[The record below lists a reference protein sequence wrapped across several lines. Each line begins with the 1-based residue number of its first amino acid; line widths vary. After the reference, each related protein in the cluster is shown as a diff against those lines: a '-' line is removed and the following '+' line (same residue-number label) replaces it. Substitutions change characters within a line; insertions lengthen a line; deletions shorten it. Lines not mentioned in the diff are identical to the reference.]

1 MADFPLSPS
10 QPKQPRLSRRMVG
23 LSAELLLIFG
33 VFPAYV
39 AFARPLGLPRA
50 PWPLLLLI
58 AAIGAVFWLV
68 RRSGMT
74 RRQFWAPDDRTA
86 ERRHLRT
93 LLIRF
98 AIGAVLLTAFVA
110 LFLPDKLLLL
120 PRTRPE
126 RWLGLLFFYPV
137 FSVYPQELL
146 FRAFFLR
153 RYQPLL
159 TRPALLVLANAIAF
173 GWAHVFFPTPLVG
186 VTLTFFG
193 GLLFADT
200 YRKTGS
206 LRLAV
211 LEHALYGNLVFTIGL
226 GEFFFGGGGGR
237 R

>member
-1 MADFPLSPS
+1 MADLPLFPL
-10 QPKQPRLSRRMVG
+10 QPVQQPHLSRRMF
-23 LSAELLLIFG
+23 LISLELLLIFG
-33 VFPAYV
+33 IFPAYI

-58 AAIGAVFWLV
+58 AAVVAVIWLV

-74 RRQFWAPDDRTA
+74 RRQFWSTDDPAT
-86 ERRHLRT
+86 ERRHLRV

-98 AIGAVLLTAFVA
+98 ALGAVLLTAAVA
-110 LFLPDKLLLL
+110 LLAPDKLFLL

-159 TRPALLVLANAIAF
+159 TRPALLVLANAVAF
-173 GWAHVFFPTPLVG
+173 GWAHVFFPTPVVA

-226 GEFFFGGGGGR
+226 GEYFFGGGGR